1 MAFHDMHA
9 TVKYACGWY
18 FKQNL
23 EETHSLSAHRRGIL
37 DDLWMEFQQ
46 ETKLYKTNTEERKL
60 RFEALKKKDE
70 ESSQTIARQMR
81 RLHRLQESIASLKHK
96 MALNAKESEEK
107 TRAIR
112 QASL

>member
-1 MAFHDMHA
+1 M
-9 TVKYACGWY
+9 
-18 FKQNL
+18 
-23 EETHSLSAHRRGIL
+23 
-37 DDLWMEFQQ
+37 
-46 ETKLYKTNTEERKL
+46 YKGNTEERKL

-81 RLHRLQESIASLKHK
+81 KLHKLQESIASLKHK

-112 QASL
+112 QVRSTANYYNTISNIHPFFSGS